1 MEGAPFRVNNINEL
15 SERLRHNAHI
25 LSMARTQ
32 RRCSYHFCIIAIILS
47 IDRIQVLPSLN
58 VERRR
63 LPPRFHRELAA
74 AQHAHQPLRNRRT
87 QLQSCR

>member
-47 IDRIQVLPSLN
+47 IDGVQALPSLY
-58 VERRR
+58 V
-63 LPPRFHRELAA
+63 
-74 AQHAHQPLRNRRT
+74 
-87 QLQSCR
+87 